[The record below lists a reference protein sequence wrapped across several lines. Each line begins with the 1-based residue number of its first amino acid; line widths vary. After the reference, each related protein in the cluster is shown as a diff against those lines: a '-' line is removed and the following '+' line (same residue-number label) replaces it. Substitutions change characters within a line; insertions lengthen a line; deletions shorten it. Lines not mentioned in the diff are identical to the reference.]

1 MTLFWIIAA
10 GLTLLAIAF
19 VLFPLFFGK
28 SQEQEDV
35 DRNKLNIEVIRQQ
48 LAELDADLA
57 AGTLEREQYD
67 KAREDLERELLA
79 DVSDDDGAVTTTG
92 SGKWAFIV
100 SAILIPLIAFPLYS
114 AIGGYDELT
123 QAPVAAHQTAQGGAG
138 KNLPPLDKMIG
149 ALEAKLRQDPNNVQG
164 WQLLGRTYI
173 ALKRPTDARNAY
185 KKAYELSP
193 EDPDVLLAYADVLAA
208 LNDDSFSGEPARLV
222 DKALKLSPEHPN
234 GLWMAGVVEFQR
246 GAFKKSV
253 AHWEKLKTMLP
264 PASENLAD
272 LDAAIKEARSR
283 AGMPAP
289 AELPSI
295 MAAASGK
302 GIQVTVD
309 IDPALKGQYTPDDT
323 VFIYAKAMSGPP
335 MPLAVVR
342 KKVSDLPVTV
352 TLDDSMAMMP
362 RLKLSGFPQ
371 VAIGARISKSGKP
384 VASDGDLEGSV
395 GPVPTQG
402 GQAVSVTIDQ
412 VHGAARVPPA
422 QAPVAE
428 AASESTKAVAVAPV
442 APATPAPVAPAASAR
457 PGITV
462 RVDIDPALK
471 SRYSPNDLLF
481 VYAKATS
488 GPPMPL
494 AVVRKRAA
502 DLPLTVRLDDSMAMM
517 PQLRLSAFPKVTVG
531 ARISKSG
538 RPMASPGDL
547 EGVVSPVPTQ
557 GSDAVTITISQVR

>member
-10 GLTLLAIAF
+10 SLTLLAIAF

-48 LAELDADLA
+48 LVELDADLA
-57 AGTLEREQYD
+57 AGTLEQEQYD

-79 DVSDDDGAVTTTG
+79 DVSDDDGRATTARG
-92 SGKWAFIV
+92 SGKWGFIV
-100 SAILIPLIAFPLYS
+100 SAALIPLIAFPLYS

-123 QAPVAAHQTAQGGAG
+123 QAPVAHATQAQAGAAR
-138 KNLPPLDKMIG
+138 NLPPLDKMIG
-149 ALEAKLRQDPNNVQG
+149 ALEAKLKQDPNNIQG
-164 WQLLGRTYI
+164 WELLGRSYI

-193 EDPDVLLAYADVLAA
+193 DDPDVLLAYADVLAA
-208 LNDDSFSGEPARLV
+208 LSGDSFSGQPAQLV
-222 DKALKLSPEHPN
+222 EKALKLSPDHPN

-246 GAFKKSV
+246 GAFEKSV
-253 AHWEKLKTMLP
+253 AHWEKLKTLLP

-272 LDAAIKEARSR
+272 LNAAIKEARSR

-289 AELPSI
+289 VELPSI
-295 MAAASGK
+295 MAAGGK

-309 IDPALKGQYTPDDT
+309 IDPALKGQYTPNDT
-323 VFIYAKAMSGPP
+323 LFIYAKAVSGPP

-362 RLKLSGFPQ
+362 RLKLSGFPR

-402 GQAVSVTIDQ
+402 GQAVSVTIDRI
-412 VHGAARVPPA
+412 HRTAGAPSTRVP
-422 QAPVAE
+422 VAK
-428 AASESTKAVAVAPV
+428 AASESVKAVAMPPAAP
-442 APATPAPVAPAASAR
+442 TSPAPVTSAR

-462 RVDIDPALK
+462 KVDINPALK
-471 SRYSPNDLLF
+471 TRYSPNDLLF
-481 VYAKATS
+481 IYAKATS

-502 DLPLTVRLDDSMAMM
+502 NLPLTVRLDDSMAMM

-538 RPMASPGDL
+538 QPMASPGDL
-547 EGVVSPVPTQ
+547 EGAVSPVPTR
-557 GSDAVTITISQVR
+557 GSNAVTITINQVR

>member
-79 DVSDDDGAVTTTG
+79 DVSDDDDGVAATAG

-123 QAPVAAHQTAQGGAG
+123 QAPATGHQTAQGGAG

-149 ALEAKLRQDPNNVQG
+149 ALEAKLQQDPNNVQG

-193 EDPDVLLAYADVLAA
+193 DDPDVLLAYADVLAA
-208 LNDDSFSGEPARLV
+208 LNDDSFSGEPAQLV
-222 DKALKLSPEHPN
+222 EKALKLSPEHPN

-246 GAFKKSV
+246 GAFRKSV

-289 AELPSI
+289 AQLPSI
-295 MAAASGK
+295 MTAATGK

-309 IDPALKGQYTPDDT
+309 VDPALKGQYTPDDT
-323 VFIYAKAMSGPP
+323 VFIYAKATAGPP

-362 RLKLSGFPQ
+362 QLKLSGFPR
-371 VAIGARISKSGKP
+371 VAVGARISKSGKP
-384 VASDGDLEGSV
+384 VASDGDLEGRV

-402 GQAVSVTIDQ
+402 GQPVSVTIDQ
-412 VHGAARVPPA
+412 VHGATRVPSAKAPIAKVAASKPA
-422 QAPVAE
+422 APVAM
-428 AASESTKAVAVAPV
+428 
-442 APATPAPVAPAASAR
+442 APAAPAPAVPAANAR

-462 RVDIDPALK
+462 KVDIDPALK
-471 SRYSPNDLLF
+471 NRYSPNDLLF

-517 PQLRLSAFPKVTVG
+517 PQLRLSGFPKVTVG

-538 RPMASPGDL
+538 RPMASPGDM
-547 EGVVSPVPTQ
+547 EGAVSPVPTQ
-557 GSDAVTITISQVR
+557 GNSAVTITISQIR